1 MHPSVARTANV
12 SGKKIGTRLTLE
24 RSRDVIRECSRTTF
38 ISPPL
43 LLQHVVT
50 ASGSNAYV
58 INLSV
63 PCRKSMCFGNVP
75 LQNRAWNTP
84 IFIID
89 TFPYKI
95 VEKKKK
101 KKELVFDK
109 LYARNRTFSLR
120 IRTILQLYTFRIS
133 KFASRSLQF
142 RTFLRL
148 INSIEDYSKLLL

>member
-95 VEKKKK
+95 VKKKK
-101 KKELVFDK
+101 KK
-109 LYARNRTFSLR
+109 RTRIRQIVRAKSHIFLTHTHHSPIIYFSNLEVRFSLAS
-120 IRTILQLYTFRIS
+120 ISYILT
-133 KFASRSLQF
+133 
-142 RTFLRL
+142 T
-148 INSIEDYSKLLL
+148 N